1 MVNSV
6 INHCRCPQLP
16 CGGTLTDSQPA
27 TISPGTSPF
36 IQWFICI
43 LLLDI
48 FFLFSQFCVVFI
60 HMHVKNLYIYTQS
73 IPKANNQDRLRP
85 QPQQAHHGGHEES
98 LQTWG
103 DLVQDWSHGQG
114 ELAAGED
121 QEEGTRRWD
130 KEEGQ
135 TEGRSRHIHLQD
147 IDLKVSGWVVPEVDA
162 YLQSQ
167 QYL

>member
-1 MVNSV
+1 MVNPI
-6 INHCRCPQLP
+6 INHCRRPQLP
-16 CGGTLTDSQPA
+16 CGGTLTDSRPA

-36 IQWFICI
+36 IRWFICI

-48 FFLFSQFCVVFI
+48 FSFFLPFFVVFI
-60 HMHVKNLYIYTQS
+60 HMHVKNVYIYTQS

-85 QPQQAHHGGHEES
+85 QPQQAPRWPRRVPS
-98 LQTWG
+98 NMR

-114 ELAAGED
+114 ELAAGEV
-121 QEEGTRRWD
+121 QEEGTRSWD

-147 IDLKVSGWVVPEVDA
+147 IDLKVSG
-162 YLQSQ
+162 
-167 QYL
+167 